1 MSRKYF
7 IAGNWKMNKTAA
19 EATALIEAINE
30 KAGSQTKV
38 DVAVCPPFTA
48 LDAASKALAG
58 STVKLGAQNMY
69 FEKSGAYTGEIAA
82 DMLKEFG
89 CTYVIL
95 GHSERREYFK
105 ECNCLINKKV
115 KAVLANGMN
124 PILCVGEKL
133 EEREAGKTLDIVSEQ
148 TVKGLEG
155 LTAAEAEKVV
165 IAYEPVWAIGTG
177 LTATPDQAE
186 EVCGFIRAQIA
197 KLYDQETADAVT
209 IQYGGSMNAK
219 NCAELLAKPNID
231 GGLIGGASLKADDFN
246 TIVQAAVNG

>member
-19 EATALIEAINE
+19 EATALIKAINE

-148 TVKGLEG
+148 TVKGL
-155 LTAAEAEKVV
+155 
-165 IAYEPVWAIGTG
+165 
-177 LTATPDQAE
+177 
-186 EVCGFIRAQIA
+186 
-197 KLYDQETADAVT
+197 
-209 IQYGGSMNAK
+209 
-219 NCAELLAKPNID
+219 
-231 GGLIGGASLKADDFN
+231 KA
-246 TIVQAAVNG
+246 